1 MSLHKLSMT
10 KSSDLIGAI
19 FMLFWSVGMFFLPA
33 IDPERLPFFPQS
45 HSSWLCHSTL
55 TCALHP
61 LWLKRTMRDCSQST
75 PASKETENIVFHYE
89 TQSQSLLY
97 HIKFWVKIY
106 HLPCGFKNIDNN
118 NEYDNGD
125 DDDDDK
131 LCTLLF
137 SITIIL
143 SLQ

>member
-1 MSLHKLSMT
+1 M
-10 KSSDLIGAI
+10 
-19 FMLFWSVGMFFLPA
+19 
-33 IDPERLPFFPQS
+33 
-45 HSSWLCHSTL
+45 
-55 TCALHP
+55 
-61 LWLKRTMRDCSQST
+61 
-75 PASKETENIVFHYE
+75 
-89 TQSQSLLY
+89 
-97 HIKFWVKIY
+97 KIY

-131 LCTLLF
+131 LFTLLF